1 MVRSFL
7 TMKPSPALSSQL
19 LAELLPIVRNVS
31 AVLDP
36 EELAP
41 TIARELRRVVDY
53 RFLDVFLPRPDGS
66 LKASLA
72 SEGTPGA
79 SRFQVGPG
87 EGIVGAAAESRQ
99 VVFVPDVTRDPRY
112 VPAYEDVGSELAI
125 PLLHRG
131 RLVGVLNIEARSPD
145 VFHPE
150 ARAALEL
157 LASHLAVAIENATL
171 YRQTRWY
178 AGLLATLNEAGKETS
193 SILELDELLQRIAEI
208 VHRVIDY
215 EWLGI
220 LLLDERTQE
229 LVTRKTVR
237 YSTRWEKSRIK
248 LGEGLCG
255 WSALHKQPV
264 LVGDVREDPRY
275 LKLIPQ
281 TRSELVV
288 PLIHRDKV
296 LGVFDLESSTPH
308 HFTEQHLKILTAL
321 ASQVAIAIDNAHL
334 YEDLRARE
342 ARTRRELSIARGVQR
357 ELFPEEAPS
366 GPGWEA
372 YAQFLPARE
381 IGGDLYDFF
390 EFRDGTLGLAIGDV
404 AGKGVPAALYGA
416 FASGTVRTK
425 AFQQSTPKELLWTLN
440 KTLRRRGIEGLYC
453 TLTYALFDFQARTV
467 RLASSGLPFPLHYR
481 AADRS
486 CVEIDVTGL
495 PAGAFDDVEYEER
508 EIQLGP
514 GDVLVFQTDGVSEAR
529 RGQEEYGREGRRR
542 ILTESASL
550 PVREI
555 GDRILADVNRF
566 LAGEPPSDDV
576 TLVVV
581 KVKELPE

>member
-1 MVRSFL
+1 
-7 TMKPSPALSSQL
+7 MKPSPPLSSQL

-41 TIARELRRVVDY
+41 TIARELRRIVDY

-72 SEGTPGA
+72 SEDTPGS
-79 SRFQVGPG
+79 SRVQVGPG
-87 EGIVGAAAESRQ
+87 EGIVGAAAASRES
-99 VVFVPDVTRDPRY
+99 VFVPDVSRDARY
-112 VPAYEDVGSELAI
+112 VPAYEDVAAELAI
-125 PLLHRG
+125 PLLYRD
-131 RLVGVLNIEARSPD
+131 RLVGVLNIEARSAE

-193 SILELDELLQRIAEI
+193 SILEVDELLQRIAEI

-255 WSALHKQPV
+255 WAALHKEPV
-264 LVGDVREDPRY
+264 LVGDVRQDPRY

-321 ASQVAIAIDNAHL
+321 ASQVAIALDNAHL

-342 ARTRRELSIARGVQR
+342 ARTKRELSIARGVQR
-357 ELFPEEAPS
+357 ELFPEKAPS

-372 YAQFLPARE
+372 YAHFLPARE

-390 EFRDGTLGLAIGDV
+390 QFRDGTLGLAVGDV

-416 FASGTVRTK
+416 FASGTVRNQ
-425 AFQQSTPKELLWTLN
+425 AYQQSTPKELLWTLN

-453 TLTYALFDFQARTV
+453 TLTYALFDFRAKTL
-467 RLASSGLPFPLHYR
+467 RLASSGLPFPIHYR
-481 AADRS
+481 ARDRS

-495 PAGAFDDVEYEER
+495 PAGAFDGVDYEER
-508 EIQLGP
+508 EIPLEA
-514 GDVLVFQTDGVSEAR
+514 GDVLVFQTDGVSESR
-529 RGQEEYGREGRRR
+529 RGQEEYGNECLRR

-555 GDRILADVNRF
+555 GARILADVHRF
-566 LAGEPPSDDV
+566 LAGEQPSDDV

-581 KVKELPE
+581 KIV